1 MGRGLPTANAS
12 QQIPG
17 RWRPKAEPAA
27 EPEAEPEAAP
37 EAEPEAAPEAL
48 AGAGWRWLA
57 PGFPGFGRIP
67 RVWPDFAKSFI
78 FQDFRVLPGFSGF
91 GRISPDS
98 QGLAGLAGF
107 PGSAGRIPGPSWAPA
122 RRQPA
127 PFGRLRGAIWA
138 PPRSSER
145 GLAADENRQFLVK
158 KRARKVKNRLI
169 FEADPEVAGSHFLR
183 ENPEI

>member
-1 MGRGLPTANAS
+1 MLAS
-12 QQIPG
+12 RYQVGGGQRLSRRQSQRLSRRRRQRLSRR
-17 RWRPKAEPAA
+17 RWL
-27 EPEAEPEAAP
+27 
-37 EAEPEAAPEAL
+37 AL

-78 FQDFRVLPGFSGF
+78 FQDFRVLPGFSGV

-138 PPRSSER
+138 PIRSSER